1 MNRITE
7 FVDSFIPKNI
17 SKKKAVILK
26 DELTCHIM
34 DKVDY
39 YKDIGY
45 DEVESV
51 NKAIED
57 FGTDEQ
63 DKNFIFNE
71 FEELYSEKNILG
83 ILAFVVIAAMNFICA
98 PLDLWVT
105 SADFNRDPDPFS
117 AFISFAMIFVVLIMI
132 AFARIKKYRK
142 MLISIGI
149 VNTLIAVVLLM
160 SFYPQMAA
168 FTLAYDIIYLVDNFT
183 PFSIGNIIVMAHD
196 DVLAMALWVG
206 ILLIPSLYCFIEAF
220 RIKRGTAKKVKNPKK
235 KIAIFSGVFFTIAIT
250 SSLLYPVSEKY
261 VDDYPVWLDSYY
273 NYISDE
279 SEKMFDEISI
289 HDKYNE
295 VDNHLSF
302 AGYVTVEQYR
312 DSLDRVT
319 RKQFNQNLKEFNF
332 AEGYEIWFRPDET
345 AAGNGFI
352 GIKQENGIIT
362 GKAIGNI
369 EEKMYSEKNN
379 NFGYS
384 SYELYYDMFAMFDYF
399 RTLKKGDAEA
409 DVMSRFGSEFGFIYA
424 KRSSVEDGK
433 IINYY
438 RIYFHGITNPEGKS
452 YEKDDSRYIE
462 LTFEN
467 SKLVKGTMY
476 DKVYLDKGSEVKTES
491 ID

>member
-17 SKKKAVILK
+17 SKKKASILK
-26 DELTCHIM
+26 EELTCHII
-34 DKVDY
+34 DKADF
-39 YKDIGY
+39 YKEIGY
-45 DEVESV
+45 DDKESV

-57 FGTDEQ
+57 FGTDEV
-63 DKNFIFNE
+63 DKKFIFNE
-71 FEELYSEKNILG
+71 FEELYSEKSIFG
-83 ILAFVVIAAMNFICA
+83 ILAFVIIAVMNFICA

-105 SADFNRDPDPFS
+105 SADFNRDPDPLS
-117 AFISFAMIFVVLIMI
+117 AFISFSMIFVVLIMI
-132 AFARIKKYRK
+132 VFARIKKYRK
-142 MLISIGI
+142 TLISIGI
-149 VNTLIAVVLLM
+149 VNTLIAVTLLV

-183 PFSIGNIIVMAHD
+183 PFSIGHIIVMALD
-196 DVLAMALWVG
+196 GIFAMVLWVG

-220 RIKRGTAKKVKNPKK
+220 RIKRGTAKKIKNPKK

-279 SEKMFDEISI
+279 SEKIYDEISI

-345 AAGNGFI
+345 AAGNGFV

-384 SYELYYDMFAMFDYF
+384 SYKLYHDMFAMFDYF

-433 IINYY
+433 EINYY

-467 SKLVKGTMY
+467 GKLLKGTMY
-476 DKVYLDKGSEVKTES
+476 DKVYLEKGSEVRTES
-491 ID
+491 IY

>member
-17 SKKKAVILK
+17 SKKKALILK
-26 DELTCHIM
+26 DELICHIM

-45 DEVESV
+45 DETESV

-57 FGTDEQ
+57 FGTDEN

-71 FEELYSEKNILG
+71 FEDLYSEKNIWG
-83 ILAFVVIAAMNFICA
+83 ILAFIFIAVMNFLCA

-105 SADFNRDPDPFS
+105 SADFNRDPDPIS
-117 AFISFAMIFVVLIMI
+117 AFISFSMIFVVLIMI

-183 PFSIGNIIVMAHD
+183 PFSIGNIIVMAYD
-196 DVLAMALWVG
+196 GIFAMALWVG

-220 RIKRGTAKKVKNPKK
+220 RIKRGRAKQVKNPKRK
-235 KIAIFSGVFFTIAIT
+235 VAIFSCIFFTIAIV
-250 SSLLYPVSEKY
+250 SCLIYPVSEKY
-261 VDDYPVWLDSYY
+261 IDDYPVWFSKDR

-279 SEKMFDEISI
+279 TSQIYDEISI
-289 HDKYNE
+289 YDKYSE
-295 VDNHLSF
+295 VDNHLCL
-302 AGYVTVEQYR
+302 AGYVLVEQYR
-312 DSLDRVT
+312 DSLDRVR

-369 EEKMYSEKNN
+369 EENMYMGMG
-379 NFGYS
+379 NFGYWNDS
-384 SYELYYDMFAMFDYF
+384 NDDMFTMLDYF

-433 IINYY
+433 VINYY

>member
-17 SKKKAVILK
+17 SKKKALILK
-26 DELTCHIM
+26 DELICHIM

-45 DEVESV
+45 DEIESV

-71 FEELYSEKNILG
+71 FEELYSEKNIFG

-132 AFARIKKYRK
+132 VFARIKKYRK
-142 MLISIGI
+142 TLISIGI

-196 DVLAMALWVG
+196 GILAMALWVG
-206 ILLIPSLYCFIEAF
+206 ILIIPSLYCFTEAF
-220 RIKRGTAKKVKNPKK
+220 RIKQGRAKQVKKPKK
-235 KIAIFSGVFFTIAIT
+235 KIVIFSSVFFTIAIAAC
-250 SSLLYPVSEKY
+250 LLYPTSEKY
-261 VDDYPVWLDSYY
+261 ADNYPVWFDNYY

-319 RKQFNQNLKEFNF
+319 RKQFNQNLKEFDF
-332 AEGYEIWFRPDET
+332 AEGYEIWFKPDEKIK
-345 AAGNGFI
+345 GNGFV
-352 GIKQENGIIT
+352 GIKQDDGIIT
-362 GKAIGNI
+362 GKAIGNL
-369 EEKMYSEKNN
+369 EENMYMGTG
-379 NFGYS
+379 NFGYWNDS
-384 SYELYYDMFAMFDYF
+384 NDDMFTMLDYF

-433 IINYY
+433 VINYY